1 MPEESNAVSGSPP
14 PAGGTTD
21 TGEAGD
27 QAAPHTLGALT
38 AEVRPRVVAASVL
51 AAAAGLAS
59 LVPFVAVYRLAVAL
73 SEAEPDRGRVWL
85 IVGVTIASV
94 VVQFLCHGAAVSLS
108 HQADMDMQL
117 LLRRSMAQR
126 LARAPLG
133 WISERGSG
141 RLKSTLQDDVE
152 DMHYLVAHALPD
164 FVVAVSTPLA
174 ATVYL
179 AFVDWRLTLICL
191 VGMPCYLIGHRVMMR
206 IAGTRMGAIGA
217 AMGRLN
223 SAVVEF
229 VQGISV
235 VKAFGQTRR
244 AHNRFAHAAD
254 DYLEAFSTA
263 NRPLIR
269 VQSLSTSLLSPAAT
283 LLVVTLAGTLFVS
296 RGWLPALD
304 VVPFLTLGLGLTA
317 PVLVVGLAGNSL
329 RSARQAA
336 ERVGALLSVAPLPE
350 PSSPQL
356 PADNRVELR
365 HVTFGY
371 EDDTPVLRDVSAVLE
386 AGTVTALVGPSG
398 AGKSTLAG
406 LLPRFAD
413 PQSGQV
419 LLGGTDVRDI
429 ASDELYRHIGFVL
442 QDVRFLRASVADNLR
457 LARPQATDA
466 ELTDAVRAVAL
477 EERVGR
483 LPRGFDSVI
492 GEDALLS
499 GGEAQRLSIA
509 RALLADTPVLVL
521 DEATA
526 YADPES
532 EAAVQRALSRLIV
545 GRTVLVIAHRLGS
558 IVDAHNIIVLDEG
571 KVVEQGDHEAL
582 LTSDGLYASM
592 WRTYRRHTEA
602 SEGRALPAGSLDGQ
616 HGHEQIGVTP

>member
-1 MPEESNAVSGSPP
+1 MHEESNAASGPP
-14 PAGGTTD
+14 PPTGGATD
-21 TGEAGD
+21 TGESGH
-27 QAAPHTLGALT
+27 QAAPRGLGALT
-38 AEVRPRVVAASVL
+38 AEVRPRIIAASVL
-51 AAAAGLAS
+51 AALAGLAS
-59 LVPFVAVYRLAVAL
+59 LVPFVAVYELAVAL
-73 SEAEPDRGRVWL
+73 SEAQPDRGRVWL
-85 IVGVTIASV
+85 VVGITVASV
-94 VVQFLCHGAAVSLS
+94 VAQFLCHGAAVSLS
-108 HQADMDMQL
+108 HRADMDMQL
-117 LLRRSMAQR
+117 LLRRSMARR
-126 LARAPLG
+126 LSRAPLG

-152 DMHYLVAHALPD
+152 DMHYLVAHSLPD
-164 FVVAVSTPLA
+164 FVVAVSTPA
-174 ATVYL
+174 AALVYL

-191 VGMPCYLIGHRVMMR
+191 IGIPCYGVGHRIMTRV
-206 IAGTRMGAIGA
+206 AGSRMGAIGA
-217 AMGRLN
+217 AMGKLN

-235 VKAFGQTRR
+235 VKAFGQTRQ
-244 AHNRFAHAAD
+244 AHNRFARAAD

-263 NRPLIR
+263 NRPLLR

-296 RGWLPALD
+296 QNWLPAID

-336 ERVGALLSVAPLPE
+336 DRVEDLLTTAPLPE
-350 PSSPQL
+350 PATPRL
-356 PADNRVELR
+356 PSGNRVELR
-365 HVTFGY
+365 RVTFGY
-371 EDDTPVLRDVSAVLE
+371 ESDAPVLHEVSAVLE

-413 PQSGQV
+413 PQDGQV
-419 LLGGTDVRDI
+419 LLGGTDVREI
-429 ASDELYRHIGFVL
+429 ASDELYRHVGFVL

-457 LARPQATDA
+457 LARPGAADS
-466 ELTDAVRAVAL
+466 ELADAVRAVAL
-477 EERVGR
+477 EERIAR
-483 LPRGFDSVI
+483 LPRGYDSVI

-532 EAAVQRALSRLIV
+532 EAAVQRALSRLV
-545 GRTVLVIAHRLGS
+545 AGRTVLVIAHRLGS
-558 IVDAHNIIVLDEG
+558 IVDADNIIVLDEG
-571 KVVEQGDHEAL
+571 RVAEQGDHESLIA
-582 LTSDGLYASM
+582 SEGLYASM
-592 WRTYRRHTEA
+592 WRTYQRHA
-602 SEGRALPAGSLDGQ
+602 SAADGRALREGPLDGRPEP
-616 HGHEQIGVTP
+616 EQIGVTR

>member
-1 MPEESNAVSGSPP
+1 MPEESLPSGGPP
-14 PAGGTTD
+14 EGG
-21 TGEAGD
+21 GG
-27 QAAPHTLGALT
+27 APRTLGELT

-51 AAAAGLAS
+51 AAVAGLAS
-59 LVPFVAVYRLAVAL
+59 LVPFVAVYRLAIAL
-73 SEAEPDRGRVWL
+73 SAAEPDHTEVWW
-85 IVGVTIASV
+85 IVGITLASV
-94 VVQFLCHGAAVSLS
+94 VTQFLCHGAAVSLS
-108 HQADMDMQL
+108 HRADMEMQL
-117 LLRRSMAQR
+117 LLRRSMAER
-126 LARAPLG
+126 LSRAPLG
-133 WISERGSG
+133 WISERGAG

-174 ATVYL
+174 AVVYL
-179 AFVDWRLTLICL
+179 AFVDWRLTLVCL
-191 VGMPCYLIGHRVMMR
+191 VGIPCYLVGHRVMTR
-206 IAGTRMGAIGA
+206 VAGSRMGAIGA

-223 SAVVEF
+223 GAVVEF

-244 AHNRFAHAAD
+244 AHNRFARAAD

-263 NRPLIR
+263 NRPLLR
-269 VQSLSTSLLSPAAT
+269 VQSLSTGLLSPAAT
-283 LLVVTLAGTLFVS
+283 LLIVALAGTLFVS
-296 RGWLPALD
+296 RGWLAAVD

-336 ERVGALLSVAPLPE
+336 GRVGDLLAVAPLPE
-350 PSSPQL
+350 PAAPRL
-356 PADNRVELR
+356 PAGNRVELR
-365 HVTFGY
+365 GVTFGY
-371 EDDTPVLRDVSAVLE
+371 DADSPVLHDVSAILE

-419 LLGGTDVRDI
+419 LLGGTDVREI
-429 ASDELYRHIGFVL
+429 ASEELYRHIGFVL

-457 LARPQATDA
+457 LARPEATDA
-466 ELTDAVRAVAL
+466 ELADVLRAVVL
-477 EERVGR
+477 DERIGR
-483 LPRGFDSVI
+483 LPRGLDSVV

-532 EAAVQRALSRLIV
+532 EAAVQRALSRLIA
-545 GRTVLVIAHRLGS
+545 GRTVLVVAHRLGS
-558 IVDAHNIIVLDEG
+558 ITGADNIVVLDG
-571 KVVEQGDHEAL
+571 GRVVEQGRHEAL
-582 LTSDGLYASM
+582 VAADGLYASM
-592 WRTYRRHTEA
+592 WRTYRRHA
-602 SEGRALPAGSLDGQ
+602 AAADGRTPAPDAGHLGERA
-616 HGHEQIGVTP
+616 GHEQIGVTR